1 VDLYSHTHKFF
12 KADKRTDDY
21 ARQVE
26 VGERRIRTAADMDE
40 LDQKVYGGKRVSRED
55 ISRAAVVADEDSGSD
70 EAGESYDDEEDMEDD
85 DEEMEEESM
94 EEDEDESE
102 EGLPKVPKKLEK
114 EAAAA
119 VSEDDEEDEEG
130 GLDAALRRLKEEEAE
145 AQDVQRERASTE
157 VEKGKS
163 VRVQKKV
170 FDQFLHQRI
179 LMQKLVTSANRLPTG
194 PVLKAFSQRSTKIE
208 TSLKKCR
215 REVKAYIKDTIKA
228 QRELFKLSGTTIKI
242 KEVPEDDEESTA
254 DSLYKTL
261 DSNFTSM
268 QPFLEETVDRW
279 NSRTQMLKTLNQGSH
294 KSA

>member
-1 VDLYSHTHKFF
+1 V
-12 KADKRTDDY
+12 
-21 ARQVE
+21 
-26 VGERRIRTAADMDE
+26 
-40 LDQKVYGGKRVSRED
+40 
-55 ISRAAVVADEDSGSD
+55 
-70 EAGESYDDEEDMEDD
+70 
-85 DEEMEEESM
+85 
-94 EEDEDESE
+94 
-102 EGLPKVPKKLEK
+102 LPKKRAK

-119 VSEDDEEDEEG
+119 VSEDDEDEEG

-194 PVLKAFSQRSTKIE
+194 PVLKAFSQRSTKID

-215 REVKAYIKDTIKA
+215 REVKAYIKDTIKV

-279 NSRTQMLKTLNQGSH
+279 NSRTQMLKTLNQGAH